1 MRFMADLDDFAA
13 HLARSTPLSPAE
25 ARRLLD
31 EVIALLAADT
41 VESFVARRH
50 RELKD
55 AEGERNETIYRRIAD
70 EVAARPFAV
79 TPLTERQIRRLI
91 YG

>member
-1 MRFMADLDDFAA
+1 MRPMADLDDFAA
-13 HLARSTPLSPAE
+13 HLARHTRLSPAD

-41 VESFVARRH
+41 VESFVVRRH
-50 RELKD
+50 RELKE

-70 EVAARPFAV
+70 EVAARPFA
-79 TPLTERQIRRLI
+79 TAPLTERQIRRLI